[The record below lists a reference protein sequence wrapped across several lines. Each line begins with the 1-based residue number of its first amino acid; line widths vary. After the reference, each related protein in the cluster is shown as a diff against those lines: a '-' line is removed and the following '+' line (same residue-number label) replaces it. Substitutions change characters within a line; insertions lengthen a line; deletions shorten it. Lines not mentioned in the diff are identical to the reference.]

1 MVGDFEKLNT
11 KVELVSGSA
20 KAQQD
25 VFKRNADAIKKMK
38 EELAQ

>member
-1 MVGDFEKLNT
+1 MVGDFDKLNT